1 MPQKLLKYDGSVDME
16 YSGLRNQLYNTIM
29 QLKIQEQDTSI
40 GNLELGL
47 DEIAAKLNKA
57 KYVYIPENQP
67 MPDFNMNQ
75 QIKNDLLK
83 SSMFW
88 NIEPKENKL
97 ESKSGLLKQVVEELI
112 ENDDIHFQV
121 QCAAKIVG
129 EVRSLLKVIPKEKDN
144 YKRQLLLLLH
154 EAIKRNYSKG
164 LFTAEQIAVIIR
176 MVKKCEDRYISKQQY
191 YQYDK
196 ELYNCGIEVFPAWE

>member
-40 GNLELGL
+40 GNLKLGL

-129 EVRSLLKVIPKEKDN
+129 DH
-144 YKRQLLLLLH
+144 QL
-154 EAIKRNYSKG
+154 R
-164 LFTAEQIAVIIR
+164 
-176 MVKKCEDRYISKQQY
+176 
-191 YQYDK
+191 
-196 ELYNCGIEVFPAWE
+196 ELGR

>member
-1 MPQKLLKYDGSVDME
+1 
-16 YSGLRNQLYNTIM
+16 
-29 QLKIQEQDTSI
+29 
-40 GNLELGL
+40 
-47 DEIAAKLNKA
+47 
-57 KYVYIPENQP
+57 

-144 YKRQLLLLLH
+144 YKRQLLFV
-154 EAIKRNYSKG
+154 A
-164 LFTAEQIAVIIR
+164 A
-176 MVKKCEDRYISKQQY
+176 
-191 YQYDK
+191 
-196 ELYNCGIEVFPAWE
+196 